1 MKAIITTCIVILIVV
16 GICVLI
22 AFESKRAR
30 QQRGLPPP
38 QGFRGWLLV
47 LAIVE
52 VIRALATTWLSIQVS
67 TNLTAFAMK
76 AALALLLVDLFFQIF
91 ALVAMFRRRRYFRF
105 AFLAQAAF
113 TLVLGVL
120 GALGASLQSGESTD
134 LTYNQANFTGSMLM
148 AIVWTIYVFKSERVR
163 NTFIQP
169 EPAAADIVKV
179 F

>member
-1 MKAIITTCIVILIVV
+1 
-16 GICVLI
+16 
-22 AFESKRAR
+22 
-30 QQRGLPPP
+30 
-38 QGFRGWLLV
+38 
-47 LAIVE
+47 
-52 VIRALATTWLSIQVS
+52 
-67 TNLTAFAMK
+67 MK

>member
-169 EPAAADIVKV
+169 EPATADIVKV